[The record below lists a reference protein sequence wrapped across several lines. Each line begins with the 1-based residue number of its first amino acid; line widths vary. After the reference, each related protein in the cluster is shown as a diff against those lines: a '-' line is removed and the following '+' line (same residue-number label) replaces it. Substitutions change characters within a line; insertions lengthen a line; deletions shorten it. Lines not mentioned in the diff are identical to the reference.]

1 MHLHKYFSRLLLS
14 AAIIGTLS
22 ACSTNNSSGSGSY
35 TEFTDTIHATGGF
48 CLISNSHGEQ
58 LLEVYNPWQGSTA
71 DTSRVVIPAD
81 GFNRLVCMSTTHL
94 AMLEKVHALD
104 RVVGVSGMEY
114 ITIPEILERKNEI
127 ADVGYDGAID
137 YEKLLAQKPD
147 LVLLY
152 GVSGPSGMEQKLKE
166 LGINYV
172 YIADYL
178 AADPIERAEWLV
190 ALAAIAGV
198 SEDTYDKTF
207 AAIVQR
213 YNDICAEVQKNVT
226 EDERPSV
233 MLNAPYSST
242 WYMPS
247 ASSYLVRLLEDSGA
261 NYIYKDQAPEGNAS
275 TTIDIE
281 QASLLVNHADFWLF
295 PGQATDLKQLQQLA
309 PKVKFGGE
317 VWNVTP
323 DYWAGGSVNP
333 DVVLTDLVGIFHPNL
348 QSGRTPQYF
357 YRLK

>member
-14 AAIIGTLS
+14 VAIIGSLS
-22 ACSTNNSSGSGSY
+22 ACRANHSNSGNY
-35 TEFTDTIHATGGF
+35 AEFTDTIHAADGF
-48 CLISNSHGEQ
+48 CLVANSHGER

-71 DTSRVVIPAD
+71 DTSRVVIPAE
-81 GFNRLVCMSTTHL
+81 GFKRLVCMSTTHL
-94 AMLEKVHALD
+94 AMLEKVNALD
-104 RVVGVSGMEY
+104 KVAGVSGLQY
-114 ITIPEILERKNEI
+114 ITIPGILERKDDI

-152 GVSGPSGMEQKLKE
+152 GVNAPSSMEQKLNE
-166 LGINYV
+166 LGVKYV

-178 AADPIERAEWLV
+178 AADPLKRAEWLV

-198 SEDTYDKTF
+198 SEETYGETF
-207 AAIVQR
+207 AAIKQR
-213 YNDICAEVQKNVT
+213 YNDIRAQVQTNIT
-226 EDERPSV
+226 EDERPAV

-275 TTIDIE
+275 VTIDIE
-281 QASLLVNHADFWLF
+281 QASLLLNHADFWLF
-295 PGQATDLKQLQQLA
+295 PGQATDLQQLQQLA
-309 PKVKFGGE
+309 PKVTFSGE

-323 DYWAGGSVNP
+323 DYWASGSVNP
-333 DVVLTDLVGIFHPNL
+333 DVVLADLADIFHPGL
-348 QSGRTPQYF
+348 LPTHTPQYF